1 MQLNR
6 KHRQKQKP
14 KKNKKQKSKY
24 GVQTD
29 KSRKYYRQNRRRAVL
44 ELEIL
49 KTIIEKTL
57 GKTMGTITEKTTFV
71 DDLGID
77 SLDFFQ
83 ILIDL
88 EETYDI
94 HIDQQ
99 EAEEIVTIGDAVET
113 LRRVTKGKRNGK

>member
-1 MQLNR
+1 M
-6 KHRQKQKP
+6 
-14 KKNKKQKSKY
+14 
-24 GVQTD
+24 
-29 KSRKYYRQNRRRAVL
+29 
-44 ELEIL
+44 ELEKI
-49 KTIIEKTL
+49 KAIIAEVL
-57 GKTMGTITEKTTFV
+57 NIDADSITADTTFV

-113 LRRVTKGKRNGK
+113 LRRVTKGRRNGK